1 MQPFSQS
8 TENQEEDEE
17 EEDITLAQKQQ

>member
-1 MQPFSQS
+1 MWPFSQS
-8 TENQEEDEE
+8 TVNQEEE